1 MYDVDHREGKTKMA
15 KLVAKF
21 GLSLFAMILAA
32 PVFGQAAPQRSADL
46 CTVLQQVTQE
56 TFTYFAATG
65 PGKCTA
71 APALN
76 GYSILVDYHENV
88 LVLALVVD
96 ITGLNGVGLA
106 EPLKD
111 QSTFWFSLSVFDN
124 LVHISLGTK
133 DQDVFEKMNKLAQ
146 QALLQKG
153 HVQLY
158 GSTQRATLQAATDP
172 GGPLF
177 LFASANTRE
186 IDKMK
191 SSEQRKGARA
201 GDVAGWKKVLALSL
215 QAFAAG
221 AKGYNEA
228 YQRYNQTQQRRP
240 TSCYTN
246 LLGNFAITN
255 CN

>member
-1 MYDVDHREGKTKMA
+1 V
-15 KLVAKF
+15 KLIARIAF
-21 GLSLFAMILAA
+21 PLLAAILAV
-32 PVFGQAAPQRSADL
+32 PVFSQAAPERSAEL
-46 CTVLQQVTQE
+46 CSVLQQITQQ
-56 TFTYFAATG
+56 TFTYFAPTG
-65 PGKCTA
+65 PGKCSA

-96 ITGLNGVGLA
+96 MTGLHGVGLA
-106 EPLKD
+106 DPVKD
-111 QSTFWFSLSVFDN
+111 PSTFWFSLSVFDN

-133 DQDVFEKMNKLAQ
+133 DQDVFEKINKLAQ

-153 HVQLY
+153 HVQIY
-158 GSTQRATLQAATDP
+158 GSSQRATLQAATDP
-172 GGPLF
+172 GEPLF
-177 LFASANTRE
+177 LFASANTKD

-191 SSEQRKGARA
+191 SSQQRKDART
-201 GDVAGWKKVLALSL
+201 GDAAGWEKILALSL

-221 AKGYNEA
+221 AKGYDEA
-228 YQRYNQTQQRRP
+228 YQKYNQTQQRRP